1 MIAKEFTSHLTF
13 EDAYNLVQGLLEN
26 GKLLILLDGVDE
38 ISLKDKRF
46 ALREIERLIKDHSNN
61 RFVASCREAAY
72 TFGEF
77 RLFKD
82 VVMASFEDNQVQ
94 DYINRW
100 FEHTK
105 SVYTA
110 EERMEMAREC
120 WRLIRL
126 RGQEHVKQL
135 ARTPLLLTL
144 LCSVYEKNLDFPKNK
159 SLLISHALSVVMKDW
174 AKRKRVEYPQRRELL
189 DSDLQEALLSEVAY
203 SQFKEGNIVFY
214 KKDILRSFSKGFEG
228 NLNAPTSLDSEMV
241 LQITEIQQGILVER
255 YIKTYSFSHLTL
267 QEYFTAQYIVDNEE
281 FKKLVSS
288 YLFEERWREVF
299 TLTAG
304 LIKGKSNWSPQQNCL
319 IANGAKVCSIRVM
332 KPPRPEPTLPEI
344 DPEEQGARYWYERY
358 CEQLAET
365 EQLKRRVKELEKQF
379 ESLNEKLRKLSERT
393 SETSSQPP
401 SSDGPKKPNRDQQKP
416 QRKRGPKYN
425 HPGTTR
431 NGFGWINH
439 AELLDVQNCPICG
452 GAVERQPQGTQRQQ
466 VAELVP
472 ELVEVWEYERP
483 LYRCPACGWQGYQD
497 LPLGCREGFSYG
509 GRLSSVVGWLGYGGN
524 LSWSKQRY
532 VVESIFGI
540 PMSQGS
546 LAKLHQW
553 FCEALQPAYEQWWT
567 WIQQPG
573 VRCVDET
580 SYRLNGVNHWIWIA
594 TAPECCVLFF
604 APSRSSAE
612 VKTLLGEDFAG
623 ILSSDCWSAYGPQSA
638 VAKQKCWAHLQRE
651 LKALTTS
658 RFPEN
663 REFAH
668 RVFPIIHTAR
678 QAHRDYHQGQLSL
691 AELQALRPIVEAE
704 LADVLE
710 HPHQGRWAADSQ
722 ALSNRFRRHWS
733 DWFTFLTSPAV
744 SPDNNEA
751 ERGLRPVVIHRKVTG
766 GARSDWGAQLVA
778 MMFSCLESMRRQ
790 GKNAVDHLFELIA
803 SSGCSPPALLP
814 G

>member
-1 MIAKEFTSHLTF
+1 
-13 EDAYNLVQGLLEN
+13 
-26 GKLLILLDGVDE
+26 
-38 ISLKDKRF
+38 
-46 ALREIERLIKDHSNN
+46 
-61 RFVASCREAAY
+61 
-72 TFGEF
+72 
-77 RLFKD
+77 
-82 VVMASFEDNQVQ
+82 
-94 DYINRW
+94 
-100 FEHTK
+100 
-105 SVYTA
+105 
-110 EERMEMAREC
+110 
-120 WRLIRL
+120 
-126 RGQEHVKQL
+126 
-135 ARTPLLLTL
+135 
-144 LCSVYEKNLDFPKNK
+144 
-159 SLLISHALSVVMKDW
+159 
-174 AKRKRVEYPQRRELL
+174 
-189 DSDLQEALLSEVAY
+189 
-203 SQFKEGNIVFY
+203 
-214 KKDILRSFSKGFEG
+214 
-228 NLNAPTSLDSEMV
+228 
-241 LQITEIQQGILVER
+241 
-255 YIKTYSFSHLTL
+255 
-267 QEYFTAQYIVDNEE
+267 
-281 FKKLVSS
+281 
-288 YLFEERWREVF
+288 
-299 TLTAG
+299 
-304 LIKGKSNWSPQQNCL
+304 
-319 IANGAKVCSIRVM
+319 M
-332 KPPRPEPTLPEI
+332 KPPPCPEPNLPEI
-344 DPEEQGARYWYERY
+344 APEDQGSKYWYERY
-358 CEQLAET
+358 CEPLTET

-379 ESLNEKLRKLSERT
+379 ESLSEKLRKLSERT

-401 SSDGPKKPNRDQQKP
+401 SSDGPKKPNRAQPKP

-439 AELLDVQNCPICG
+439 TELLEVPNCPICC

-472 ELVEVWEYERP
+472 DLVEVWEYERP
-483 LYRCPACGWQGYQD
+483 LYRCPACQWQGYQD
-497 LPLGCREGFSYG
+497 LPLGIRAGFSYG

-553 FCEALQPAYEQWWT
+553 FCEALQPAYERWWS
-567 WIQQPG
+567 WIQQPE

-604 APSRSSAE
+604 APTRSSAE

-638 VAKQKCWAHLQRE
+638 VAKQKCWAHLERE

-678 QAHRDYHQGQLSL
+678 QAYRDYHQGQLSL
-691 AELQALRPIVEAE
+691 AALQALRPIVEAE

-722 ALSNRFRRHWS
+722 ALSNRFRRHGS

-778 MMFSCLESMRRQ
+778 MMFSFLESMRRQ

-803 SSGCSPPALLP
+803 SSGCSPPTLSP
-814 G
+814 R

>member
-1 MIAKEFTSHLTF
+1 MRDFGFIRRYSIT
-13 EDAYNLVQGLLEN
+13 DASVHDCQALGAV
-26 GKLLILLDGVDE
+26 LDPDNRGDE
-38 ISLKDKRF
+38 IWADSAYRS
-46 ALREIERLIKDHSNN
+46 ENIE
-61 RFVASCREAAY
+61 
-72 TFGEF
+72 G
-77 RLFKD
+77 
-82 VVMASFEDNQVQ
+82 
-94 DYINRW
+94 
-100 FEHTK
+100 
-105 SVYTA
+105 
-110 EERMEMAREC
+110 
-120 WRLIRL
+120 
-126 RGQEHVKQL
+126 
-135 ARTPLLLTL
+135 
-144 LCSVYEKNLDFPKNK
+144 
-159 SLLISHALSVVMKDW
+159 
-174 AKRKRVEYPQRRELL
+174 
-189 DSDLQEALLSEVAY
+189 
-203 SQFKEGNIVFY
+203 
-214 KKDILRSFSKGFEG
+214 
-228 NLNAPTSLDSEMV
+228 
-241 LQITEIQQGILVER
+241 
-255 YIKTYSFSHLTL
+255 
-267 QEYFTAQYIVDNEE
+267 
-281 FKKLVSS
+281 
-288 YLFEERWREVF
+288 
-299 TLTAG
+299 
-304 LIKGKSNWSPQQNCL
+304 NWSPQQNCL

>member
-1 MIAKEFTSHLTF
+1 MKIYEAIIEVMRIKGKPLSAKE
-13 EDAYNLVQGLLEN
+13 AYKEIIKHGLYEFGAAN
-26 GKLLILLDGVDE
+26 PANVVNT
-38 ISLKDKRF
+38 
-46 ALREIERLIKDHSNN
+46 LIKRHCKGIPQKKGYSKTKY
-61 RFVASCREAAY
+61 FEA
-72 TFGEF
+72 
-77 RLFKD
+77 KD
-82 VVMASFEDNQVQ
+82 
-94 DYINRW
+94 
-100 FEHTK
+100 
-105 SVYTA
+105 
-110 EERMEMAREC
+110 
-120 WRLIRL
+120 
-126 RGQEHVKQL
+126 G
-135 ARTPLLLTL
+135 
-144 LCSVYEKNLDFPKNK
+144 NK
-159 SLLISHALSVVMKDW
+159 
-174 AKRKRVEYPQRRELL
+174 YYFL
-189 DSDLQEALLSEVAY
+189 DSPEVI
-203 SQFKEGNIVFY
+203 Q
-214 KKDILRSFSKGFEG
+214 RSR
-228 NLNAPTSLDSEMV
+228 
-241 LQITEIQQGILVER
+241 ER
-255 YIKTYSFSHLTL
+255 EYWLPKINPSRSITL
-267 QEYFTAQYIVDNEE
+267 QEVALSSNSQKKAILKEWFLSGYKSFPRTTKKQDINVDDIYNVMDVMSDEFSEILESDFLVEVADEIENEFRSKQWLKRPNDEDIDDYYLDTDYYGNFKASVENIKLLNAQSNI
-281 FKKLVSS
+281 
-288 YLFEERWREVF
+288 R
-299 TLTAG
+299 
-304 LIKGKSNWSPQQNCL
+304 NWSPQQNCL

-425 HPGTTR
+425 HSGTTR

>member
-1 MIAKEFTSHLTF
+1 MPADPSGSP
-13 EDAYNLVQGLLEN
+13 GLLPISVGILHSCSGTMAISEMALIDAEKMAIAEIN
-26 GKLLILLDGVDE
+26 QAGGVLGRQIWPIVEDGASRPEIFAQKAQKLIQQDQVATLFGCWTSSSRKAVLPILEAHNALLWYPLQYEGLETSPHVFYTGSCPNQQVQPAVQWLLDNKGRRFFLLGSDYVFPRTANKIIKADLHRLNGELLQETYVPLGSVDFGEVIAQIQALQPDVIFSTLNGDSNLAFYQQYHAAGLTPAQMPIMAVSIAEGELQTIGE
-38 ISLKDKRF
+38 IAAGHYASWTYFQSLEHPRNQ
-46 ALREIERLIKDHSNN
+46 A
-61 RFVASCREAAY
+61 FVQNFQRHYGATRVTSDPIEAAY
-72 TFGEF
+72 
-77 RLFKD
+77 
-82 VVMASFEDNQVQ
+82 
-94 DYINRW
+94 
-100 FEHTK
+100 
-105 SVYTA
+105 
-110 EERMEMAREC
+110 
-120 WRLIRL
+120 
-126 RGQEHVKQL
+126 
-135 ARTPLLLTL
+135 
-144 LCSVYEKNLDFPKNK
+144 
-159 SLLISHALSVVMKDW
+159 
-174 AKRKRVEYPQRRELL
+174 
-189 DSDLQEALLSEVAY
+189 LQ
-203 SQFKEGNIVFY
+203 G
-214 KKDILRSFSKGFEG
+214 
-228 NLNAPTSLDSEMV
+228 
-241 LQITEIQQGILVER
+241 
-255 YIKTYSFSHLTL
+255 
-267 QEYFTAQYIVDNEE
+267 
-281 FKKLVSS
+281 
-288 YLFEERWREVF
+288 
-299 TLTAG
+299 
-304 LIKGKSNWSPQQNCL
+304 NWSPQQNCL

-332 KPPRPEPTLPEI
+332 KSPRPEPTLPEI